1 MIKQS
6 LRLAGWATS
15 LLTLAA
21 TASADVK
28 LNDNFS
34 VGGYSV
40 GSYQYTKWKGS
51 PATDRFDLDAVKTE
65 VRLGGEL
72 ILRERFEQSGADLK
86 ALAALAGSGPK
97 ACFGN
102 AVLVAEGEAPWRRC
116 MARACGWG
124 SAHCAAAAGASSLSP
139 RTASGC
145 GKRCTTCGK
154 LWRRTIRRW
163 PVPRGNSEVY

>member
-34 VGGYSV
+34 VGGYTV

-51 PATDRFDLDAVKTE
+51 PATDRFDLDAVKT
-65 VRLGGEL
+65 L
-72 ILRERFEQSGADLK
+72 F
-86 ALAALAGSGPK
+86 
-97 ACFGN
+97 
-102 AVLVAEGEAPWRRC
+102 
-116 MARACGWG
+116 
-124 SAHCAAAAGASSLSP
+124 
-139 RTASGC
+139 TANF
-145 GKRCTTCGK
+145 K
-154 LWRRTIRRW
+154 
-163 PVPRGNSEVY
+163 PVTGVVSVF